1 MDNRVYRLRRN
12 KYNPYWIDVI
22 YKTKIGIDKIDW
34 IDFILAWKACVDDD
48 FYLFENLKRTWKK
61 SRRIRSKELR
71 KLSQGWKLHF
81 SPTIGT
87 FQGLARSNSNLFR
100 KIKRSLRAQ
109 GEGETCWA
117 CGTMQNN
124 REMRLYAHEFWD
136 YDFNNRIRKLK
147 AVRFLCTDC
156 HYLTHNG
163 NVMFLPIP
171 DENLIRLTEL
181 FCRVNNCKLI
191 ESYIYFTFLC
201 KDHFSEDT
209 RIWKTDLAY
218 IEGLLGDLSHK

>member
-1 MDNRVYRLRRN
+1 MTNRVYRLRRN
-12 KYNPYWIDVI
+12 KYNPYWIDI
-22 YKTKIGIDKIDW
+22 IRKTKIGIDKKDW

-48 FYLFENLKRTWKK
+48 FRLFENLKQSWKK
-61 SRRIRSKELR
+61 SRRISSKELR
-71 KLSQGWKLHF
+71 QLSRDWKLLF
-81 SPTIGT
+81 NPTIGN
-87 FQGLARSNSNLFR
+87 FRGLARSNTHLFR
-100 KIKRSLRAQ
+100 KIKVAIRAQ

-117 CGTMQNN
+117 CGTILIN
-124 REMRLYAHEFWD
+124 RNIGLNAHEFWD
-136 YDFNNRIRKLK
+136 YDFKRRIRKLT

-171 DENLIRLTEL
+171 NENLIRLTEL

-191 ESYIYFTFLC
+191 EAYIYFTFLC

-218 IEGLLGDLSHK
+218 IEGLLGELSHK